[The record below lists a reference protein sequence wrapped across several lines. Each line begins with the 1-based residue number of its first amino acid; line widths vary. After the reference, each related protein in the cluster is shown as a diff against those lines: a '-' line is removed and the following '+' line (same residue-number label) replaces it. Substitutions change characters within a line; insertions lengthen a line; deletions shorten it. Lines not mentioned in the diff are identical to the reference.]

1 MIMNYRIMEN
11 VATLARTIL
20 CVKGESRAY
29 AEGRTGD
36 PDDSRSSQQNDL
48 TFFFSLKCYH
58 FLRFEGQSG
67 SHISF
72 LLKIFIGSVRTNE

>member
-48 TFFFSLKCYH
+48 TFFFLSSVTIFYGSKDSLDLIFH
-58 FLRFEGQSG
+58 FY
-67 SHISF
+67 
-72 LLKIFIGSVRTNE
+72 